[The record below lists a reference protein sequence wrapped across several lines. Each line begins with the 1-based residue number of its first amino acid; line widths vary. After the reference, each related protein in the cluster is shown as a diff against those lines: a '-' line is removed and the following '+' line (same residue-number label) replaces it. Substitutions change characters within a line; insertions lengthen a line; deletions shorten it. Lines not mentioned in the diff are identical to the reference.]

1 MIVAISLL
9 VKAMISAMQN
19 ILVVIHQNIRILKME
34 LKIHYRLSTNNY
46 TINILSYTVLDDDI
60 SYEKLS
66 SKLEEAE
73 VQGLIM

>member
-1 MIVAISLL
+1 MIVDFYS
-9 VKAMISAMQN
+9 N
-19 ILVVIHQNIRILKME
+19 IYQLIVI
-34 LKIHYRLSTNNY
+34 
-46 TINILSYTVLDDDI
+46 TITILSYTVLDDDI

>member
-1 MIVAISLL
+1 MIVGFYSNS
-9 VKAMISAMQN
+9 V
-19 ILVVIHQNIRILKME
+19 
-34 LKIHYRLSTNNY
+34 STSGH

-66 SKLEEAE
+66 SRLEEAE

>member
-1 MIVAISLL
+1 MDSLDL
-9 VKAMISAMQN
+9 LHYGWYVGI
-19 ILVVIHQNIRILKME
+19 
-34 LKIHYRLSTNNY
+34 KIHYRLSTNSY
-46 TINILSYTVLDDDI
+46 IINILSYTVLDDDI

>member
-1 MIVAISLL
+1 MERSVGI
-9 VKAMISAMQN
+9 K
-19 ILVVIHQNIRILKME
+19 IR
-34 LKIHYRLSTNNY
+34 YRLSTNSY
-46 TINILSYTVLDDDI
+46 SINILSYTVLDDDI